1 MGKLFEFLSGWKT
14 VIAYI
19 LMQIP
24 DLGNFPGLMTAIQNA
39 LAGGNR
45 QVYIELAIQILLAV
59 GVSHRVV
66 KNIKKEK

>member
-1 MGKLFEFLSGWKT
+1 MGNLLGLLNGWKT
-14 VIAYI
+14 IIAYL

-24 DLGNFPGLMTAIQNA
+24 DLGNFPGLATAIQNA

-59 GVSHRVV
+59 GVSHKAI
-66 KNIKKEK
+66 KNLKGK

>member
-1 MGKLFEFLSGWKT
+1 MGALLGLLSGWKT
-14 VIAYI
+14 VIAYL

-24 DLGNFPGLMTAIQNA
+24 NLGNFPGLMTAIQNA

-66 KNIKKEK
+66 KNLQKEK

>member
-1 MGKLFEFLSGWKT
+1 MSKIFGFLNGWKT

-45 QVYIELAIQILLAV
+45 QVYIELAVQILLAV
-59 GVSHRVV
+59 GVSHRAI
-66 KNIKKEK
+66 KNIKGE